1 MKRGLTIMI
10 AVGLAIFCAVIITI
24 YVSIDS
30 IIIDTIETEGSE
42 ITQTKVSVQ
51 KADFATST
59 GLTTLVLM
67 KVENPKGFQS
77 KHAFSFDKI
86 EVWVDP
92 ETLAEDIL
100 HIKSMVLIAPEIVYE
115 FASSSDNLSILKR
128 YIENS
133 AAKAAAQTAPAKRVI
148 VDNFYVKSGVVVVK
162 AEELRGER
170 KTAKIADIHLKNI
183 GKDENGL
190 LPSELVHQLLIPVL
204 RETTI
209 AALNTDLSLSDLTR
223 NLING
228 AAHLLDDASG
238 ETQKAIQKL
247 KGLLK

>member
-1 MKRGLTIMI
+1 MI
-10 AVGLAIFCAVIITI
+10 AVGLAIFCAVVITI

-30 IIIDTIETEGSE
+30 IIIDTVETEGSE
-42 ITQTKVSVQ
+42 IAQTKVSLQ
-51 KADFATST
+51 EADFTTST
-59 GLTTLVLM
+59 GLTTLVQM

-92 ETLAEDIL
+92 ETLADDVL

-115 FASSSDNLSILKR
+115 FANSADNLGILKR
-128 YIENS
+128 YVENS
-133 AAKAAAQTAPAKRVI
+133 AAKAAAQTVPAKRVI
-148 VDNFYVKSGVVVVK
+148 VDNFYVKNGIVVVN

-170 KTAKIADIHLKNI
+170 KTAKIADIHLRNI

-190 LPSELVHQLLIPVL
+190 LPAELVYQLLLPVL
-204 RETTI
+204 RETTV

-228 AAHLLDDASG
+228 AAGLLDDASE
-238 ETQKAIQKL
+238 ETQKAIKKL
-247 KGLLK
+247 KGFLK